1 MQANQRRVHTEQAND
16 GRYNMRGGYLNT
28 NLYARKHEDEY
39 DLNQLPDEPDDQY
52 DMGLNAKNDYNDN
65 DEIAAPAQA

>member
-39 DLNQLPDEPDDQY
+39 DLN
-52 DMGLNAKNDYNDN
+52 
-65 DEIAAPAQA
+65 